1 MTVQFPEKA
10 LPLFQ
15 PAPYKIMYGGRG
27 GSKSW
32 DMARAILALGAHRKL
47 FVVCGREIQ
56 RSIKDSVHK
65 LLSEQVSALGL
76 DRVPNADGEYE
87 SLYEVQEQK
96 ILGKNGTEIV
106 FVGVRNNI
114 TAIKS
119 MEGIDIFWLT
129 EATHVSNHTWDTLL
143 PTVRR
148 DPPFGPFSKGSE
160 VWIDFNPDLA
170 SDDTY
175 KRWVLDPPDDSVV
188 VEVNWRDN
196 PWFPEI
202 LRKQLES
209 MKAKDYDDYLTV
221 WEGKPRRA
229 LEGAIYAKELSAAIS
244 EGRIAPNIKYDRARG
259 VTVSFDLGRSDMCA
273 LWFIQQVG
281 MEHHAIDFYG
291 NTGFGIDHYLEEI
304 QRRKYLVKRILLPH
318 DAAAHQQAASKTIE
332 RQVRDVYP
340 GEIVKIVPKL
350 SVANGINAVR
360 QLFSRLYFAEGATAD
375 GILGLQHYQYGVN
388 ADTKVR
394 TKEPLHNWASN
405 PADSLRYYAV
415 EIKEGNKPPKEE
427 QYDYGNYSSDSQA
440 TSWMA

>member
-1 MTVQFPEKA
+1 MKVQFPEKA
-10 LPLFQ
+10 IPLFT
-15 PAPYKIMYGGRG
+15 PAPYKVMHGGRG

-32 DMARAILALGAHRKL
+32 DMGRALLLLGSNRKL
-47 FVVCGREIQ
+47 FLVCGREIQ

-65 LLSEQVSALGL
+65 LLSEQVAALGL
-76 DRVPNADGEYE
+76 DRD
-87 SLYEVQEQK
+87 YEVQEQK

-114 TAIKS
+114 ASIKS

-148 DPPFGPFSKGSE
+148 DAPYGPFGKGSE
-160 VWIDFNPDLA
+160 VWIDFNPDLG

-175 KRWVLDPPDDSVV
+175 KRWVLDPPAGAIIM
-188 VEVNWRDN
+188 ELNHRDN

-202 LRKQLES
+202 LQRQMED
-209 MKAKDYDDYLTV
+209 MKAKDYDNYLTV
-221 WEGKPRRA
+221 WEGKVRRS
-229 LEGAIYAKELSAAIS
+229 LDGAIYAKELSAAIT
-244 EGRIAPNIKYDRARG
+244 EGRISPEIKYDRSKG

-273 LWFIQQVG
+273 LWFFQQIG

-304 QRRKYLVKRILLPH
+304 QKRKYLVKRIILPH
-318 DAAAHQQAASKTIE
+318 DAANHHQAASKTIE

-340 GEIVKIVPKL
+340 GEIVKIAAKV
-350 SVANGINAVR
+350 SIVNGINAVR
-360 QLFSRLYFAEGATAD
+360 QLFSRLYFSEANTSD
-375 GILGLQHYQYGVN
+375 GVLGLQHYQYGVN
-388 ADTKVR
+388 PETHQR

-415 EIKEGNKPPKEE
+415 EMKEGSKPPKQEDH
-427 QYDYGNYSSDSQA
+427 YDHPSYSGDQA
-440 TSWMA
+440 QGWMA

>member
-1 MTVQFPEKA
+1 MVWFPEKA
-10 LPLFQ
+10 IPLFQ
-15 PAPYKIMYGGRG
+15 PAPYKVMYGGRG

-32 DMARAILALGAHRKL
+32 DMARAILALGAHKKL
-47 FVVCGREIQ
+47 FIVCGREIQ

-65 LLSEQVSALGL
+65 LLSEQVSDLGL
-76 DRVPNADGEYE
+76 EDH
-87 SLYEVQEQK
+87 YEVQEQK
-96 ILGKNGTEIV
+96 IMGRLNGTEIV

-114 TAIKS
+114 TSIKS

-148 DPPFGPFSKGSE
+148 DAPFGPFGQGSE

-175 KRWVLDPPDDSVV
+175 RRWVLDPPADTMV

-196 PWFPEI
+196 PWFPKI
-202 LRKQLES
+202 LRKQMED
-209 MKAKDYDDYLTV
+209 MKAKDYDNYLTT
-221 WEGKPRRA
+221 WEGKTRRS
-229 LEGAIYAKELSAAIS
+229 LDGAIYAKELSAAIT
-244 EGRIAPNIKYDRARG
+244 EGRISPSIRYDKSKG

-273 LWFIQQVG
+273 LWFMQQIG

-291 NTGFGIDHYLEEI
+291 NTGFGIDHYIEEI

-318 DAAAHQQAASKTIE
+318 DAQNHHQAASKTIE

-340 GEIVKIVPKL
+340 GEIVKIAPKV
-350 SVANGINAVR
+350 SIVNGINAVR
-360 QLFSRLYFAEGATAD
+360 QLFPRLYFSEGPTAD
-375 GILGLQHYQYGVN
+375 GVLGLQHYQYGVN
-388 ADTKVR
+388 PETHVR

-405 PADSLRYYAV
+405 PADSLRYYAI
-415 EIKEGNKPPKEE
+415 EIKEGNKPVREE
-427 QYDYGNYSSDSQA
+427 QYVDAYQEDHAQG
-440 TSWMA
+440 WMG

>member
-1 MTVQFPEKA
+1 MKVQFPEKA
-10 LPLFQ
+10 LPLFT
-15 PAPYKIMYGGRG
+15 PAPYKVMYGGRG

-32 DMARAILALGAHRKL
+32 DMARAILALGANRKL
-47 FVVCGREIQ
+47 FIVCGREIQ

-65 LLSEQVSALGL
+65 LLSEQVAELGL
-76 DRVPNADGEYE
+76 S
-87 SLYEVQEQK
+87 SLYDVQEQK

-114 TAIKS
+114 TSIKS

-129 EATHVSNHTWDTLL
+129 EAVHVSNHTWDTLL

-148 DPPFGPFSKGSE
+148 DPPYGPFGKGSE

-170 SDDTY
+170 TDDSY
-175 KRWVLDPPDDSVV
+175 VRWVLDPPADTIV
-188 VEVNWRDN
+188 VELNYYDN
-196 PWFPEI
+196 PWFPDI
-202 LRKQLES
+202 LRRQLEE
-209 MKAKDYDDYLTV
+209 MREKDHDNYLTV
-221 WEGKPRRA
+221 WEGKVRRS

-244 EGRIAPNIKYDRARG
+244 EGRISPNIKYDRARG

-273 LWFIQQVG
+273 LWFVQQVG

-318 DAAAHQQAASKTIE
+318 DAANHYQAASKTIE

-340 GEIVKIVPKL
+340 GDIVKIVPKL
-350 SVANGINAVR
+350 SIANGINAVR
-360 QLFSRLYFAEGATAD
+360 QLFPRMFFAEGPTAD
-375 GILGLQHYQYGVN
+375 GVLGLQHYQYGVN
-388 ADTKVR
+388 PETKVR

-405 PADSLRYYAV
+405 PADALRYYAV
-415 EIKEGNKPPKEE
+415 EMKEGGKPKPAEDLDHSYE
-427 QYDYGNYSSDSQA
+427 PEHAQG
-440 TSWMA
+440 WMM

>member
-1 MTVQFPEKA
+1 MVWFPEKA
-10 LPLFQ
+10 IPLFQ

-32 DMARAILALGAHRKL
+32 DMARAILALGAHKKL
-47 FVVCGREIQ
+47 FIVCGREIQ

-65 LLSEQVSALGL
+65 LLSEQISEMGL
-76 DRVPNADGEYE
+76 EDH
-87 SLYEVQEQK
+87 YEVQEQK
-96 ILGKNGTEIV
+96 IMGRLVGTEIV

-148 DPPFGPFSKGSE
+148 DPPFGPFGQGSE
-160 VWIDFNPDLA
+160 VWIDFNPDLS

-175 KRWVLDPPDDSVV
+175 KRWVLDPPAGSMVA
-188 VEVNWRDN
+188 EVNHRDN

-202 LRKQLES
+202 LRKQMED
-209 MKAKDYDDYLTV
+209 MKAKDYDNYLTV
-221 WEGKPRRA
+221 WEGKTRRS
-229 LEGAIYAKELSAAIS
+229 LDGAIYAKELSAAIT
-244 EGRIAPNIKYDRARG
+244 EGRIAPNIKYDRSRG

-273 LWFIQQVG
+273 LWFIQQIG

-291 NTGFGIDHYLEEI
+291 NTGFGIDHYIEEM
-304 QRRKYLVKRILLPH
+304 QNRKYLIKRIILPH
-318 DAAAHQQAASKTIE
+318 DAANFHQAASKTIE

-340 GEIVKIVPKL
+340 GETVKIAPKI
-350 SVANGINAVR
+350 SVVNGINAVR
-360 QLFSRLYFAEGATAD
+360 QLFPRLYFSEGATAD
-375 GILGLQHYQYGVN
+375 GVLGLQHYQYGVN
-388 ADTKVR
+388 PETHVR

-405 PADSLRYYAV
+405 PADALRYYAV
-415 EIKEGNKPPKEE
+415 EIKEGNKPVRQE
-427 QYDYGNYSSDSQA
+427 QYVDDYQDEHAQG
-440 TSWMA
+440 WMG

>member
-1 MTVQFPEKA
+1 VKVQFPELSA
-10 LPLFQ
+10 PLFT
-15 PAPYKIMYGGRG
+15 PAPYKVMHGGRG

-32 DMARAILALGAHRKL
+32 NMGRALLLLGSNRKL
-47 FVVCGREIQ
+47 FIVCGREIQ

-76 DRVPNADGEYE
+76 SDH
-87 SLYEVQEQK
+87 YEVQESK

-114 TAIKS
+114 ASIKS

-148 DPPFGPFSKGSE
+148 DAPFGPFGRGSE
-160 VWIDFNPDLA
+160 VWIDFNPDLG

-175 KRWVLDPPDDSVV
+175 KRWVLNPPANAIVM
-188 VEVNWRDN
+188 ELNWGDN

-202 LRKQLES
+202 LQRQMEE
-209 MKAKDYDDYLTV
+209 MKAKDYDNYLTV
-221 WEGKPRRA
+221 WEGKVRRS
-229 LEGAIYAKELSAAIS
+229 LEGAIYAKELSAAIT
-244 EGRIAPNIKYDRARG
+244 EGRISPNVGYDRSKG
-259 VTVSFDLGRSDMCA
+259 VTISFDLGRSDMCA
-273 LWFIQQVG
+273 LWFMQQIG

-304 QRRKYLVKRILLPH
+304 QRRKYLVKRIILPH
-318 DAAAHQQAASKTIE
+318 DAKNHHQAASKTIW
-332 RQVRDVYP
+332 RQVCDFYGVDEET
-340 GEIVKIVPKL
+340 GGNIVKEAKKI
-350 SVANGINAVR
+350 SVVSGINAVR
-360 QLFSRLYFAEGATAD
+360 QLFPRLYFNEEATSD
-375 GILGLQHYQYGVN
+375 GVLGLQHYQYGVN
-388 ADTKVR
+388 PEKGTR

-415 EIKEGNKPPKEE
+415 EVKEGNKPPKDDEY
-427 QYDYGNYSSDSQA
+427 YDHPSYSGDQA
-440 TSWMA
+440 QSWMA

>member
-1 MTVQFPEKA
+1 M
-10 LPLFQ
+10 LFN

-32 DMARAILALGAHRKL
+32 DMARAILCLGAHKKL
-47 FVVCGREIQ
+47 FIVCGREIQ

-76 DRVPNADGEYE
+76 NDYYE
-87 SLYEVQEQK
+87 IQEQK
-96 ILGKNGTEIV
+96 IIGRLNGTEIV

-114 TAIKS
+114 TSIKS

-129 EATHVSNHTWDTLL
+129 EATHVSDHTWDTLL

-148 DPPFGPFSKGSE
+148 DPPFGPFGNGSE

-175 KRWVLDPPDDSVV
+175 KRWVLDPPPGSAV

-202 LRKQLES
+202 LRRQLEE
-209 MKAKDYDDYLTV
+209 MKSRNYDDYLTT
-221 WEGKPRRA
+221 WEGKPRRS
-229 LEGAIYAKELSAAIS
+229 LEGAIYAKELSAAIT
-244 EGRIAPNIKYDRARG
+244 EGRITPNLKYDKSRG
-259 VTVSFDLGRSDMCA
+259 ITVSFDLGRSDMCA
-273 LWFIQQVG
+273 LWFIQQIG

-291 NTGFGIDHYLEEI
+291 NTGFGIDHYLQEI
-304 QRRKYLVKRILLPH
+304 QQRKYLIKRILLPH
-318 DAAAHQQAASKTIE
+318 DAQNHHQAASKTIE

-340 GEIVKIVPKL
+340 GEIVKVVPKV
-350 SVANGINAVR
+350 SVVNGINAVR
-360 QLFSRLYFAEGATAD
+360 QLFPRLYFAEGPTAD
-375 GILGLQHYQYGVN
+375 GVLGLQHYQYGVN
-388 ADTKVR
+388 PETKVR

-415 EIKEGNKPPKEE
+415 EIKEGNKPVRQERYVDE
-427 QYDYGNYSSDSQA
+427 YESEHAQG
-440 TSWMA
+440 WMT